1 MVSGGTATVLVVDDD
16 EAVADVYSNQLGDR
30 YDVLTAY
37 DGHSAL
43 EQITEDVDVVLLDRR
58 MHGLSGR
65 QVLER
70 IRQREYDCGVVM
82 VTAVDPGFDI
92 ADMGFDDYL
101 LKPVTRAEL
110 EAAIDETLVRIDE
123 RATVREYHAVA
134 AKLSTL
140 QMEKTPAEL
149 TDTERYERL
158 QAEHDRL
165 EARIES
171 EEAGDSPTSD
181 AHDSDP

>member
-1 MVSGGTATVLVVDDD
+1 MVTGGTATVLVVDDD
-16 EAVADVYSNQLGDR
+16 EAVADVYSNQLGER

-37 DGHSAL
+37 DGESAL
-43 EQITEDVDVVLLDRR
+43 ELVTEGVDVVMLDRR

-65 QVLER
+65 PVLER
-70 IRQREYDCGVVM
+70 IRQHEYDCGVVM

-101 LKPVTRAEL
+101 LKPVTHAEL
-110 EAAIDETLVRIDE
+110 QAAIDETLVRIDE

-149 TDTERYERL
+149 SDSDEYDRL

-171 EEAGDSPTSD
+171 ERGDHSTLSD
-181 AHDSDP
+181 APDTDS

>member
-1 MVSGGTATVLVVDDD
+1 MVTGGTATVLVVDDD
-16 EAVADVYSNQLGDR
+16 EAVADVYSNQLGER

-37 DGHSAL
+37 DGESAL
-43 EQITEDVDVVLLDRR
+43 ELVTNDVDVVLLDRR

-92 ADMGFDDYL
+92 ADMGFDEYL
-101 LKPVTRAEL
+101 LKPVTHAEL
-110 EAAIDETLVRIDE
+110 EAAIEETLARIDE
-123 RATVREYHAVA
+123 RATVREYHTVA

-149 TDTERYERL
+149 ANSQEFERL
-158 QAEHDRL
+158 QARHDRL
-165 EARIES
+165 EARIEAD
-171 EEAGDSPTSD
+171 EAADSPESD
-181 AHDSDP
+181 S